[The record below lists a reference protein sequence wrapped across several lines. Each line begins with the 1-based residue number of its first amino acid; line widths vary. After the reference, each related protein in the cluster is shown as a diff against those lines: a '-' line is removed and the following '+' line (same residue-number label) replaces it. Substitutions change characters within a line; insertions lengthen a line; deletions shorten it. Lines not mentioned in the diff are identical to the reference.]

1 MYFLINF
8 QRILSFNIFTGTH
21 GREPIY
27 FHIHNCTANV
37 CILKRNVEV
46 VVETSFKA
54 ETSAIQLGSTM
65 YGKAFGIWFPLDLE
79 EKSEVCKHLI
89 TGQCP
94 LPAYTHATYKLELTV
109 PLYTPKRRADIK
121 LVINNEKNDIVA
133 CAISTVQITD

>member
-1 MYFLINF
+1 
-8 QRILSFNIFTGTH
+8 
-21 GREPIY
+21 
-27 FHIHNCTANV
+27 
-37 CILKRNVEV
+37 
-46 VVETSFKA
+46 
-54 ETSAIQLGSTM
+54 M